1 MKLPRILKEDYDKE
15 IVQGI
20 EKIPKKCGRSIINIK
35 NIKSQSINLTTESK
49 INTIIIIQHLVTIS
63 IFLHL

>member
-20 EKIPKKCGRSIINIK
+20 EKIPQKCGRSIINIK
-35 NIKSQSINLTTESK
+35 NIKFQSINLATESK
-49 INTIIIIQHLVTIS
+49 TNTLIIIQHLVTIS

>member
-35 NIKSQSINLTTESK
+35 NIKFHSINLATESK
-49 INTIIIIQHLVTIS
+49 TNTLIIIQHLVTIS

>member
-1 MKLPRILKEDYDKE
+1 MKLPRILKEDYCKE
-15 IVQGI
+15 YLEGL

-35 NIKSQSINLTTESK
+35 NIKFQSINLTTESK
-49 INTIIIIQHLVTIS
+49 TNTIIIIQHLVTIS